1 MVFNIN
7 SDANKIKI
15 CNIIVVIRLMKNSS
29 GTIWIK
35 LDSSELNSQRSLEK
49 RIWWNLI
56 QKALKLYVIMQDKV
70 PIIIKKD
77 NRTLLKNTMDKYGF
91 RSI

>member
-35 LDSSELNSQRSLEK
+35 LDSSGLNSQRSLEK

-56 QKALKLYVIMQDKV
+56 QKALKLYAIIQDKV

-77 NRTLLKNTMDKYGF
+77 NRTLLNI
-91 RSI
+91 REI

>member
-35 LDSSELNSQRSLEK
+35 LDSSGLNSQRSLEK

-56 QKALKLYVIMQDKV
+56 QKALKLYAIMQDKV

-77 NRTLLKNTMDKYGF
+77 NRTLLNI
-91 RSI
+91 REI